1 MTHLY
6 ISAFL
11 ICGGVFRGKGFHS
24 IPVPYSDIPE
34 ASEDQ
39 WNSGEYESL
48 LVSPPDGW
56 SVIFGCRESGHLGTY
71 GVNDVGEGVL
81 ERSNR
86 ASFHNETNCFSVK
99 LHCARVDCKAPA
111 TLHVNLKDGEAEKDL
126 LRLLKAAF
134 FDGLLPCGHPIM
146 PFQIAIMLI
155 CIASCLDFGSR
166 LLGKRGYRC
175 LSRFRT
181 SIAGIVERKFSSHFP
196 PVKKQDNIRPACPRI
211 RGKHTFYALIAS
223 KRLSTKP
230 QTSSWSVL
238 FEQRTELYTI
248 H

>member
-6 ISAFL
+6 ISASL

-99 LHCARVDCKAPA
+99 LQCARVDCKAPA

-134 FDGLLPCGHPIM
+134 FDGLLPCGHPIV
-146 PFQIAIMLI
+146 PIP
-155 CIASCLDFGSR
+155 DR
-166 LLGKRGYRC
+166 YYVDPHRV
-175 LSRFRT
+175 LSRT
-181 SIAGIVERKFSSHFP
+181 LVVGSWGKEDTDVC
-196 PVKKQDNIRPACPRI
+196 PV
-211 RGKHTFYALIAS
+211 
-223 KRLSTKP
+223 
-230 QTSSWSVL
+230 SVL
-238 FEQRTELYTI
+238 LLQALSRETSLPLF
-248 H
+248 HP